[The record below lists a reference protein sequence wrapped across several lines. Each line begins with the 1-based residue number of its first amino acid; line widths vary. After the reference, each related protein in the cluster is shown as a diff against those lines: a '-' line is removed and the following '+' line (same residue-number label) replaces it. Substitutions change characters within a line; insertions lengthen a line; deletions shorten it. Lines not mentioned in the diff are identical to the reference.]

1 MQKNIISYTMYSY
14 ANVVYGYDKEYITQQ
29 QTYILRKNT
38 WPPRSQRVA
47 WIIWFSLTWRDLQG
61 KTIIK
66 SWPIILLHII
76 DKAFL
81 CLRVYVAISKFS
93 MGILLQIN
101 GHHLY
106 ALLSNKCWVSNAL
119 FIHLYEYWNYI
130 LSKTLLK
137 F

>member
-29 QTYILRKNT
+29 QTHILRKNT

-81 CLRVYVAISKFS
+81 VYVSTLQFQNFLWEYYYKLMAITLMHFWAISV
-93 MGILLQIN
+93 G
-101 GHHLY
+101 
-106 ALLSNKCWVSNAL
+106 WVMHFLNTCTN
-119 FIHLYEYWNYI
+119 IEIPN